1 MGLTL
6 MRTELIQLWAI
17 SRIRCAPSGWGP
29 KGSECKCFE
38 VLHNGGEMKLVA
50 RAGKSPEPQPLEAVV
65 CLQVREAH
73 FNTLPFVSRLG
84 KRLCLHLP
92 SCDIAGVL
100 MDIARDLARIGR
112 GAALRSYWAHV
123 AVPLRGAVQQRA
135 SVVHGAAGLKQF
147 PIWADVGPAL
157 PVPVEVRTGEDAV
170 LPITHLPYRDV
181 RDNFLPLDQPA
192 EELARPVGRVRGE
205 PPWFQIKALFCS
217 IQHGL
222 CRGNFI
228 IGASRRRLDIHDHG
242 ILDIDEVVQPVSE
255 LYALVGLGCPGRLGI
270 RRRDHLGWLALITA
284 LSFALGSTTLVVILG
299 IAISR
304 RFGFECRKIL
314 SHRTL
319 SLLLLSPIEFIGRL
333 AVITA
338 CVRLHDARIHGKSLA
353 FDETHLHRSDD
364 DALENVA
371 QNIALTEPVQSVL
384 GEGRVVGNGVIEIE
398 PAEPSVCEMEP
409 HLLA

>member
-1 MGLTL
+1 
-6 MRTELIQLWAI
+6 MRTGLIQLCAI

-29 KGSECKCFE
+29 KGSERKCFE

-157 PVPVEVRTGEDAV
+157 PVPVEIRTGEDAV
-170 LPITHLPYRDV
+170 LPIALLPHRDV
-181 RDNFLPLDQPA
+181 RDDFLLLDQPA
-192 EELARPVGRVRGE
+192 EELARPIGRVRGE
-205 PPWFQIKALFCS
+205 PPRPQIEALFYS
-217 IQHGL
+217 IQHRL

-228 IGASRRRLDIHDHG
+228 VGASRRCLDIYDYC
-242 ILDIDEVVQPVSE
+242 ILDVDEVVQPISE
-255 LYALVGLGCPGRLGI
+255 LHALVGLGCACRLRV
-270 RRRDHLGWLALITA
+270 RRRDYLGRLALITA
-284 LSFALGSTTLVVILG
+284 LSFALGST
-299 IAISR
+299 
-304 RFGFECRKIL
+304 
-314 SHRTL
+314 
-319 SLLLLSPIEFIGRL
+319 
-333 AVITA
+333 
-338 CVRLHDARIHGKSLA
+338 
-353 FDETHLHRSDD
+353 
-364 DALENVA
+364 AL
-371 QNIALTEPVQSVL
+371 I
-384 GEGRVVGNGVIEIE
+384 
-398 PAEPSVCEMEP
+398 
-409 HLLA
+409 